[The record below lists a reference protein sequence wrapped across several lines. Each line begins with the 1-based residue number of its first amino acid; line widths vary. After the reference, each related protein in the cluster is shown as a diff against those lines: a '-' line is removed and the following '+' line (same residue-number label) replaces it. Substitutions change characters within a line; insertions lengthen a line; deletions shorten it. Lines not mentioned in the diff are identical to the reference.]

1 MAEIEDLEQIA
12 VVGMAGRYPK
22 AADIDALWRVF
33 RDGVDCLESFSDEEL
48 DEIGIP
54 AAYYNR
60 ENFIRRG
67 TRLPDAGKFD
77 AAFFGFTPREAMM
90 MDPQSRIFLETCYQ
104 ALDHSGYDPSR
115 YERAI
120 GVFAGSNPNDYA
132 ALLGT
137 ADPSDSLAAFDQ
149 LIGSD
154 KDFLATRVSH
164 RLNLRGPALT
174 LQTACSTSLVAVH
187 VAVQSL
193 LNYECSMALAGG
205 VTANFRQGGG
215 YFYQNGMILSPN
227 GACRAFDASA
237 DGTTLGQG
245 CGVAVLKRLSD
256 AIKDGDTIF
265 AVVKASA
272 INNDGSAKISYT
284 APSEDGQAEVIALAH
299 ELANVSADSITYV
312 ETHGTGTK
320 LGDPIEIAAL
330 TRAFAAGTTRKG
342 YCAVGSAKTNLGH
355 TDAAAGISGFLKT
368 VLALHHRQIPKNLHF
383 ETPNPEIDFSNSPF
397 FVADRLIDWSPG
409 DHPRRAGVSAF
420 GIGGTNAHV
429 VLEEAP
435 VELERAPTNGKQVF
449 LLSAKTASAAEQRLE
464 DLAGAL
470 EANTSID
477 VGDVSFTLRN
487 GRQLFSHRRA
497 VAIDPEDDAARALRG
512 GAGHVV
518 ARGIAGEKPPTLI
531 WLYTGQGAQYPGMAA
546 GLYRGEPVFKQAVDE
561 CADLFARH
569 LDRDI
574 RDLIFADPASG
585 AGEQLHQTEFTQPA
599 LFTIE
604 YAVSQLL
611 HSFGLAPDQ
620 VVGHSIGEYA
630 AVVEA
635 GVMTLDDAV
644 KAVAARGH
652 LMQAMAPGSMAS
664 VPLSASVLQP
674 LLIDGVELA
683 AENAPDLSVVSGP
696 DEAIEAF
703 IKTLAGRDIKAQR
716 LQTSHAFHSAMM
728 EDACRQFAEVMTG
741 ITLAPPRLSMMSNVT
756 GAELTE
762 AEAVDPA
769 FWASQ
774 IRKPVQFATCIK
786 NLATSGNLAFLEIG
800 PGRALSTMVLKAEM
814 QDQTAVSA
822 ASIIRHPK
830 LERDDQTVAY
840 EAIARLWTAGVEINW
855 QQLGQATEG
864 RRVPLPAYPFERQDF
879 WLPKQH
885 HQLQLSYF
893 GQTKGEA
900 KPQLARKD
908 ISQWL
913 YALSYQRAATPPP
926 LDEADQEIALVLA
939 PVTPGADIWLNEI
952 AAMVGRLITVRPG
965 DSYHR
970 DGDCFEIDPNRD
982 EDLERLFEAL
992 ATDGITVDLM
1002 IHAWL
1007 ADNPEPVED
1016 IDQLDRALSLG
1027 VHSSH
1032 GLARAASRIAAE
1044 TGVRIEIVTEGAMSV
1059 MGTET
1064 VRPEAAALLGP
1075 AKVIPLEY
1083 PGVQLR
1089 LTDLDVG
1096 LADGRARK
1104 TLNRELS
1111 SKIIDPMIA
1120 LRGGQRWHPA
1130 VACLGDAG
1138 AGAKIPL
1145 KRGGVYLIVG
1155 GLGGVGLSIGR
1166 HLAETYEARLA
1177 LTSRG
1182 GRPSQSDDMS
1192 DEQHQRL
1199 EILAEIEWLSPESR
1213 VYAADAADE
1222 AAMAE
1227 VVRRAEAEIGT
1238 IDGVIVAA
1246 GVADQGG
1253 SIHRRTREV
1262 MRQSIASK
1270 AHGSL
1275 ILERLFQDREVDF
1288 ILLSSSVAST
1298 LYHNRFAQVGYVTG
1312 NGMAEAFAL
1321 RGRQRGLPVTTVA
1334 WDDWLTIGMSV
1345 RAAEDFGKNYGA
1357 DITLMDEL
1365 NSFSPEEGVALLGR
1379 ALAAHEPVMVVSPT
1393 DLPTRIRDD
1402 VHVVSPFLEQ
1412 AVGGESDG
1420 TTPADQGSLDDH
1432 IAAIWRDILGF
1443 ETIQPTDDF
1452 FELGGDSLQAAR
1464 MADQL
1469 SRALG
1474 VGVSLNLLFDHS
1486 KLSDMIEAVGQLVE
1500 GGGAPDVEMTKPD
1513 VGRLSVSPAQ
1523 IRLARRGSPNP
1534 HHFNVSALLRPVQP
1548 ADPEHLERAIRLLV
1562 ENNSALRTRLVEN
1575 DSQLVSQEVLPI
1587 DEIWHGIERRAIPG
1601 AGEEARRAVAAIC
1614 REVQDGLHVYDGPL
1628 LRVLLMTDQGGEQR
1642 LFLAVHH
1649 QVSDRMSLFLMLDN
1663 LDQLYA
1669 EFAAGK
1675 TKAKTPLASVSYG
1688 RWIGALEA
1696 YAASEDGQAQADAWL
1711 AQDWQ
1716 SVKPLPVDHAPT
1728 PMANIN
1734 ANASGVKVTLE
1745 GEKALRIL
1753 RHDDGRSDE
1762 LVMLAI
1768 GRALADW
1775 SGADRALIESL
1786 SHGRRL
1792 SGLDVSRTIGCFLT
1806 YQPVLIDGRQ
1816 MLATADA
1823 VVGLRGQM
1831 ADAWSFDALRFY
1843 APDQTLRERM
1853 EALPR
1858 ADVLYNFVGRPIE
1871 SQAAAALQV
1880 VTDEDRGRDTPEDGV
1895 RDHKIAIM
1903 AEIIEDKA
1911 ITLTLVYC
1919 TVIHDEATIEALGRC
1934 VIENLEAIADE
1945 R

>member
-1 MAEIEDLEQIA
+1 MSEIEDLEQIA

-22 AADIDALWRVF
+22 APDIDAFWRVF
-33 RDGVDCLESFSDEEL
+33 RDGIDCLESFSDDEL

-54 AAYYNR
+54 ASYYTR
-60 ENFIRRG
+60 DNFIRRG
-67 TRLPDAGKFD
+67 TRLPDANKFD
-77 AAFFGFTPREAMM
+77 AAFFGFTPREAGV

-104 ALDHSGYDPSR
+104 ALEHAGCDPTR
-115 YERAI
+115 YKRAI

-227 GACRAFDASA
+227 GACRAFDAAA

-256 AIKDGDTIF
+256 AIEDGDTIF

-272 INNDGSAKISYT
+272 INNDGAAKISYT

-299 ELANVSADSITYV
+299 ELAGISADSISYV

-355 TDAAAGISGFLKT
+355 TDAAAGITGFLKT
-368 VLALHHRQIPKNLHF
+368 VLALHHGQIPKSLHF
-383 ETPNPEIDFSNSPF
+383 ETPNPEINFSNNPF
-397 FVADRLIDWSPG
+397 FVADRLIPWEGG

-435 VELERAPTNGKQVF
+435 AVSTSTPSQGKQFF
-449 LLSAKTASAAEQRLE
+449 LLSAKTATAAEQRLE
-464 DLAGAL
+464 DLAA
-470 EANTSID
+470 EFDDAPSAKID
-477 VGDVSFTLRN
+477 DAAFTLQH

-497 VAIDPEDDAARALRG
+497 VVVDPAEDVTRALRG
-512 GAGHVV
+512 GAGHAV
-518 ARGIAGEKPPTLI
+518 ARGIAGDKPPSLV

-546 GLYRGEPVFKQAVDE
+546 GLYRDEPAFRQAVDR
-561 CADLFARH
+561 CADLFASH
-569 LDRDI
+569 PDQDI
-574 RDLIFADPASG
+574 RALIFEED
-585 AGEQLHQTEFTQPA
+585 AGDRLHQTAFTQPA

-611 HSFGLAPDQ
+611 HSWGFAPDQ

-630 AVVEA
+630 AACEA
-635 GVMTLDDAV
+635 GVMTLDGAA
-644 KAVAARGH
+644 KAVAARGR

-664 VPLSASVLQP
+664 VPLSADALKP
-674 LLIDGVELA
+674 LLINGVELA
-683 AENAPDLSVVSGP
+683 AANAPDLSVVSGP
-696 DEAIEAF
+696 DDAIDAF
-703 IKTLAGRDIKAQR
+703 IETLKGRDIKAQR

-728 EDACRQFAEVMTG
+728 EEACAEFAEVMAS
-741 ITLAPPRLSMMSNVT
+741 IALSPPKLPMMSNVT
-756 GAELTE
+756 GSTLAD
-762 AEAVDPA
+762 AEAVDPK
-769 FWASQ
+769 FWAAQ
-774 IRKPVQFATCIK
+774 IRKPVQFAACIQ
-786 NLATSGNLAFLEIG
+786 NLATDGDIAFLEVG
-800 PGRALSTMVLKAEM
+800 PGRALSTMVLKAEVHDRAM
-814 QDQTAVSA
+814 VSA
-822 ASIIRHPK
+822 TSMIRHPK
-830 LERDDQTVAY
+830 LERDDRTVAY
-840 EAIARLWTAGVEINW
+840 EAVARLWTAGVEIDW
-855 QQLGQATEG
+855 QRLGQTTEG
-864 RRVPLPAYPFERQDF
+864 RQVPLPTYPFERQDF
-879 WLPKQH
+879 WLPEQR
-885 HQLQLSYF
+885 HQLQLPHF
-893 GQTKGEA
+893 GRTAGEV
-900 KPQLARKD
+900 KPALARKD

-926 LDEADQEIALVLA
+926 LESTGDKTALVLA
-939 PVTPGADIWLNEI
+939 PATPGGDIWLAELE
-952 AAMVGRLITVRPG
+952 ADVRRLIAVRPG
-965 DSYHR
+965 SAFQR
-970 DGDCFEIDPNRD
+970 DGDRFEVDPGRD
-982 EDLERLFEAL
+982 EDLEQLFQAL
-992 ATDGITVDLM
+992 AEDGIALDLM

-1007 ADNPEPVED
+1007 ADDPAPVET
-1016 IDQLDRALSLG
+1016 IEQLDRALSLG
-1027 VHSSH
+1027 LHSAH
-1032 GLARAASRIAAE
+1032 GLARAAGRIAAD
-1044 TGVRIEIVTEGAMSV
+1044 GGLRIEIVTEGAMSV

-1064 VRPEAAALLGP
+1064 VRPEMAALLGP

-1089 LTDLDVG
+1089 LIDLGAG

-1104 TLNRELS
+1104 TLNRELG
-1111 SKIIDPMIA
+1111 SKIVDPLIA

-1130 VACLGDAG
+1130 VACLEDAG
-1138 AGAKIPL
+1138 AGAEVPL
-1145 KRGGVYLIVG
+1145 RAGGVYLIVG

-1166 HLAETYEARLA
+1166 HLAETYGAKLA

-1182 GRPSQSDDMS
+1182 GRPAPSDDMP
-1192 DEQHQRL
+1192 DERRQRL
-1199 EILAEIEWLSPESR
+1199 ALLEEIQQLSPQSQ
-1213 VYAADAADE
+1213 VYAADAVDE
-1222 AAMAE
+1222 ASMAD
-1227 VVRRAEAEIGT
+1227 VVRQVEEEIGP
-1238 IDGVIVAA
+1238 INGVIVAA

-1253 SIHRRTREV
+1253 SIHRRTRDV

-1275 ILERLFQDREVDF
+1275 ILERLFRDRKVDF

-1321 RGRQRGLPVTTVA
+1321 RGRDRGLPVTTIA

-1345 RAAEDFGKNYGA
+1345 RAAEEFGKTYGA

-1365 NSFSPEEGVALLGR
+1365 NSFSPDEGVALLGR
-1379 ALAAHEPVMVVSPT
+1379 ALAADEPVMVVSPT

-1412 AVGGESDG
+1412 AVGGDERALD
-1420 TTPADQGSLDDH
+1420 DQGSLDDH

-1443 ETIQPTDDF
+1443 ETIQPSDDF

-1486 KLSDMIEAVGQLVE
+1486 KLADMVDAVGKLVE
-1500 GGGAPDVEMTKPD
+1500 DGGPGDAEMTLPD
-1513 VGRLSVSPAQ
+1513 VGRLPVSPAQ
-1523 IRLARRGSPNP
+1523 IRLAMRGSPNP
-1534 HHFNVSALLRPVQP
+1534 HYFNVSALLRPVQP
-1548 ADPEHLERAIRLLV
+1548 AEPEHLERALRLLV
-1562 ENNSALRTRLVEN
+1562 ESNSALRTHLVEE
-1575 DSQLVSQEVLPI
+1575 DGELVAQEILPVE
-1587 DEIWHGIERRAIPG
+1587 DAWHGIERRAIPG
-1601 AGEEARRAVAAIC
+1601 SGEEARRAIAVIC
-1614 REVQDGLHVYDGPL
+1614 QEVQDGLHVYDGPL
-1628 LRVLLMTDQGGEQR
+1628 FRALLMTDQDSEQR
-1642 LFLAVHH
+1642 LFLVVHH
-1649 QVSDRMSLFLMLDN
+1649 QVSDRMSLLLMLDN

-1669 EFAAGK
+1669 DLAAGK
-1675 TKAKTPLASVSYG
+1675 TEVEPPLATVSYG
-1688 RWIGALEA
+1688 RWIEALRA
-1696 YAASEDGQAQADAWL
+1696 YAGSDAGSEQARAWL
-1711 AQDWQ
+1711 AKDWQ
-1716 SVKPLPVDHAPT
+1716 AVKPLPSDHPSGSG
-1728 PMANIN
+1728 ANIN
-1734 ANASGVKVTLE
+1734 ANASGVRVTLE
-1745 GEKALRIL
+1745 GDKAVRLL
-1753 RHDDGRSDE
+1753 RHDSGRADE
-1762 LVMLAI
+1762 LVLLAL
-1768 GRALADW
+1768 GRAFAGW
-1775 SGADRALIESL
+1775 SGSDSALIESL

-1792 SGLDVSRTIGCFLT
+1792 SGLDVSRSIGCFLT
-1806 YQPVLIDGRQ
+1806 YQPVLIDGREHV
-1816 MLATADA
+1816 ATDEAISGMRA
-1823 VVGLRGQM
+1823 QLEE
-1831 ADAWSFDALRFY
+1831 AWSFDALRFY
-1843 APDQTLRERM
+1843 APEDALRAEM
-1853 EALPR
+1853 DALPR
-1858 ADVLYNFVGRPIE
+1858 AEILYNFVGRPIE
-1871 SQAAAALQV
+1871 SKTAAALQV
-1880 VTDEDRGRDTPEDGV
+1880 VEEDRGRDTPEDGV
-1895 RDHKIAIM
+1895 RDHMIAVM
-1903 AEIIEDKA
+1903 AEVIGDATIA
-1911 ITLTLVYC
+1911 LTFVYATTL
-1919 TVIHDEATIEALGRC
+1919 HEQATIEGLGRR
-1934 VIENLEAIADE
+1934 VIGHLEAIADE
-1945 R
+1945 

>member
-22 AADIDALWRVF
+22 APDINAFWRVF
-33 RDGVDCLESFSDEEL
+33 RDGVDCLERFSDDEL

-67 TRLPDAGKFD
+67 TRLPDASRFD

-90 MDPQSRIFLETCYQ
+90 MDPQSRVFLETCYQ
-104 ALDHSGYDPSR
+104 ALDHAGYDPSR

-164 RLNLRGPALT
+164 RLNLKGPALT

-227 GACRAFDASA
+227 GTCRAFDAAA

-256 AIKDGDTIF
+256 AIEDGDTIF

-272 INNDGSAKISYT
+272 INNDGAAKISYT

-299 ELANVSADSITYV
+299 ELAGVSADTISYV

-342 YCAVGSAKTNLGH
+342 YCAVGSAKSNLGH
-355 TDAAAGISGFLKT
+355 TDAAAGVTGFLKT
-368 VLALHHRQIPKNLHF
+368 VMALHHRQIPKSLHF
-383 ETPNPEIDFSNSPF
+383 ETPNPEIDFANSPF
-397 FVADRLIDWSPG
+397 FVADRLIEWAPAE
-409 DHPRRAGVSAF
+409 HPRRAGVSAF

-435 VELERAPTNGKQVF
+435 AEPERASATGKQFF
-449 LLSAKTASAAEQRLE
+449 LLSAKTAGAAEQKLE

-470 EANTSID
+470 ESSPAIGI
-477 VGDVSFTLRN
+477 GDVAYTLRN

-497 VAIDPEDDAARALRG
+497 VVIDPADDAVRGLRG

-518 ARGIAGEKPPTLI
+518 ARGVAGDKPPSLI

-546 GLYRGEPVFKQAVDE
+546 GLYRDEPVFRAAVDA
-561 CADLFARH
+561 CADLFAQH
-569 LDRDI
+569 LDQDI
-574 RDLIFADPASG
+574 RQLIFEEDTDDR
-585 AGEQLHQTEFTQPA
+585 LHQTAFTQPA
-599 LFTIE
+599 LFTVE

-611 HSFGLAPDQ
+611 HSWGLAPDR

-630 AVVEA
+630 AAVEA
-635 GVMTLDDAV
+635 GVMYLADAA
-644 KAVAARGH
+644 KAVAARGR

-664 VPLSASVLQP
+664 VPLSASMLRS

-696 DEAIEAF
+696 DVAIEAF
-703 IKTLAGRDIKAQR
+703 ITTLASREIKAQR

-728 EDACRQFAEVMTG
+728 EEAREQFAEVMIG
-741 ITLAPPRLSMMSNVT
+741 IALASPKLPMMSNVT
-756 GAELTE
+756 GDLLTD

-774 IRKPVQFATCIK
+774 IRKPVQFAACIR
-786 NLATSGNLAFLEIG
+786 NLGLSGDLAFLEVG

-814 QDQTAVSA
+814 QDKAAVSA
-822 ASIIRHPK
+822 VSMIRHPK
-830 LERDDQTVAY
+830 LERDDRTVAY
-840 EAIARLWTAGVEINW
+840 EAIAKLWTTGVELEW
-855 QQLGQATEG
+855 ARLGQATEG
-864 RRVPLPAYPFERQDF
+864 RRVPLPAYPFDRQDF
-879 WLPKQH
+879 WLPQQR
-885 HQLQLSYF
+885 HQLQLAHF
-893 GQTKGEA
+893 GQAKGDVKA
-900 KPQLARKD
+900 PLARKD
-908 ISQWL
+908 IGQWL

-926 LDEADQEIALVLA
+926 LETGARAALVLA
-939 PVTPGADIWLNEI
+939 PATPGADIWLTEL
-952 AAMVGRLITVRPG
+952 ASTVGRLITVRPG
-965 DSYHR
+965 DRYHR
-970 DGDCFEIDPNRD
+970 DGDHFEVDPERD
-982 EDLERLFEAL
+982 EDLEQVFDAL
-992 ATDGITVDLM
+992 AADDTVLDLM

-1007 ADNPEPVED
+1007 ADDPEPVED
-1016 IDQLDRALSLG
+1016 IGQLDRSLG
-1027 VHSSH
+1027 LGVYTVH
-1032 GLARAASRIAAE
+1032 GLARAASRTATE
-1044 TGVRIEIVTEGAMSV
+1044 TGMRIEIVTLDAMNV
-1059 MGTET
+1059 MGTEA

-1083 PGVQLR
+1083 PGVQVR
-1089 LTDLDVG
+1089 LTDLAVG
-1096 LADGRARK
+1096 LSDGRERAA
-1104 TLNRELS
+1104 LNRELS
-1111 SKIIDPMIA
+1111 ARIVDPMIA

-1130 VACLGDAG
+1130 VACLEDAG
-1138 AGAKIPL
+1138 AGTEIPL
-1145 KRGGVYLIVG
+1145 QQGGVYLIVG

-1182 GRPSQSDDMS
+1182 GRPVSSDDMS
-1192 DEQHQRL
+1192 DEQRQRL
-1199 EILAEIEWLSPESR
+1199 SILEEIERLSPESR

-1222 AAMAE
+1222 EAMTE
-1227 VVRRAEAEIGT
+1227 VVRRTEAEIGP
-1238 IDGVIVAA
+1238 INGVIVAA
-1246 GVADQGG
+1246 GIADQGG

-1275 ILERLFQDREVDF
+1275 ILERLFQDREIDF

-1312 NGMAEAFAL
+1312 NGVAEAFAL
-1321 RGRQRGLPVTTVA
+1321 RGRHRGLPVTTIA

-1345 RAAEDFGKNYGA
+1345 RAAEDFGKTYGA

-1365 NSFSPEEGVALLGR
+1365 NSFSPDEGVALLGR
-1379 ALAAHEPVMVVSPT
+1379 ALAADEPVMVVSPT

-1412 AVGGESDG
+1412 AVGGEGDG
-1420 TTPADQGSLDDH
+1420 AALAGEGSLEDH
-1432 IAAIWRDILGF
+1432 IVAIWKDILGF
-1443 ETIQPTDDF
+1443 ETIQPSDDF

-1486 KLSDMIEAVGQLVE
+1486 RLADMVDAVGQLVD
-1500 GGGAPDVEMTKPD
+1500 GGGAADAEMTKPD

-1534 HHFNVSALLRPVQP
+1534 HYFNVSALLRPTEP
-1548 ADPEHLERAIRLLV
+1548 AEPEHLERAVRLLV
-1562 ENNSALRTRLVEN
+1562 ESNSALRTHLVEEN
-1575 DSQLVSQEVLPI
+1575 GELVAQQVLPI
-1587 DEIWHGIERRAIPG
+1587 EEAWHGIERRAIPG
-1601 AGEEARRAVAAIC
+1601 TGEEAKQKVAAIC
-1614 REVQDGLHVYDGPL
+1614 REVQEGLHVYDGPL
-1628 LRVLLMTDQGGEQR
+1628 LRVVLMTDQAGEQR

-1669 EFAAGK
+1669 QFAAGK
-1675 TKAKTPLASVSYG
+1675 SEVEPPLASVSYG

-1696 YAASEDGQAQADAWL
+1696 YAASEDGQKQSDAWL
-1711 AQDWQ
+1711 ALDWQ
-1716 SVKPLPVDHAPT
+1716 AVRPLPLDRPSE

-1768 GRALADW
+1768 GRALAAW
-1775 SGADRALIESL
+1775 SGSERALIESL

-1792 SGLDVSRTIGCFLT
+1792 SGLDVSRSIGCFLT
-1806 YQPVLIDGRQ
+1806 YQPMLLDGRDN
-1816 MLATADA
+1816 LSTADGVA
-1823 VVGLRGQM
+1823 ALRGQM
-1831 ADAWSFDALRFY
+1831 EQAWSFDALRFY
-1843 APDQTLRERM
+1843 ASDQALRDRI

-1858 ADVLYNFVGRPIE
+1858 AEVLYNFVGRPIE
-1871 SQAAAALQV
+1871 SKAAAALQV
-1880 VTDEDRGRDTPEDGV
+1880 VVDEDRGRDTPEDGV

-1903 AEIIEDKA
+1903 AEIIEDRM

-1919 TVIHDEATIEALGRC
+1919 TAIHDEGTIRKLGER
-1934 VIENLEAIADE
+1934 VIESLEAMADAQ
-1945 R
+1945 

>member
-1 MAEIEDLEQIA
+1 MTEIEDLEQIA

-22 AADIDALWRVF
+22 APDIDAFWRVF

-54 AAYYNR
+54 HASYNR
-60 ENFIRRG
+60 DNFIRRG
-67 TRLPDAGKFD
+67 TRLPDAGRFD

-90 MDPQSRIFLETCYQ
+90 MDPQSRVFLETCHQ
-104 ALDHSGYDPSR
+104 ALEHAGYDPRR
-115 YERAI
+115 YEPAI

-132 ALLGT
+132 ALLGV

-205 VTANFRQGGG
+205 VTVNFRQGGG

-256 AIKDGDTIF
+256 AIEDNDTIF

-299 ELANVSADSITYV
+299 ELAGISADSISYV

-342 YCAVGSAKTNLGH
+342 YCAIGSAKTNLGH
-355 TDAAAGISGFLKT
+355 TDAAAGITGFLKT
-368 VLALHHRQIPKNLHF
+368 VMALHHRHIPKNLHF
-383 ETPNPEIDFSNSPF
+383 ETPNPEIDFANSPF
-397 FVADRLIDWSPG
+397 FVADRLLPWDAG

-435 VELERAPTNGKQVF
+435 SRPERSGSTSKQFF
-449 LLSAKTASAAEQRLE
+449 LLSAKTAGAAEQRLE

-470 EANTSID
+470 EGGPAID
-477 VGDVSFTLRN
+477 DVTFTLRR
-487 GRQLFSHRRA
+487 GRQVFSHRRA
-497 VAIDPEDDAARALRG
+497 VVVDPADDVARALRG

-518 ARGIAGEKPPTLI
+518 ARGIAGDKPPLLI
-531 WLYTGQGAQYPGMAA
+531 WLYTGQGAQYTGMTA
-546 GLYRGEPVFKQAVDE
+546 GLYRDEPVFKEAVDR
-561 CADLFARH
+561 CVDLFAAH
-569 LDRDI
+569 LDHDLR
-574 RDLIFADPASG
+574 RLIFEED
-585 AGEQLHQTEFTQPA
+585 AGDQLHQTAFTQPA

-604 YAVSQLL
+604 YALSQLL
-611 HSFGLAPDQ
+611 HAWGLAPDR
-620 VVGHSIGEYA
+620 VVGHSIGEYPA
-630 AVVEA
+630 AVEA
-635 GVMTLDDAV
+635 GVMTMEDAV
-644 KAVAARGH
+644 RAVAARGR
-652 LMQAMAPGSMAS
+652 LMQAMVPGSMAS

-674 LLIDGVELA
+674 LLIEGVELA

-696 DEAIEAF
+696 SEVVETFIE
-703 IKTLAGRDIKAQR
+703 ILAHRDIKAQR

-728 EDACRQFAEVMTG
+728 EEASGQFAEVMAS
-741 ITLAPPRLSMMSNVT
+741 IALAPPKLPMISNVT
-756 GAELTE
+756 GAVLTD

-774 IRKPVQFATCIK
+774 IRKPVQFAACIK
-786 NLATSGNLAFLEIG
+786 TLAASHNLVFLEVG
-800 PGRALSTMVLKAEM
+800 PGRALSTMVLKAEI
-814 QDQTAVSA
+814 QDRAAISA
-822 ASIIRHPK
+822 TSMIRHPK
-830 LERDDQTVAY
+830 LERDDRTVAC
-840 EAIARLWTAGVEINW
+840 EAIGRLWTAGVEVDW
-855 QQLGQATEG
+855 ARLGQAMEG
-864 RRVPLPAYPFERQDF
+864 RRVPLPTYPFERQDF
-879 WLPKQH
+879 WMPAQR
-885 HQLQLSYF
+885 HQLQLPHF
-893 GQTKGEA
+893 GETAGEM
-900 KPQLARKD
+900 KPAFVRKD

-913 YALSYQRAATPPP
+913 YALSYQRAASPPP
-926 LDEADQEIALVLA
+926 LKGMGRVNVLVLA
-939 PVTPGADIWLNEI
+939 PATPGADVWLAEF
-952 AAMVGRLITVRPG
+952 ATSVGRLISVRPG
-965 DSYHR
+965 VGFAR
-970 DGDCFEIDPNRD
+970 DGNRFEVDPDRD
-982 EDLERLFEAL
+982 EDLERVFETL
-992 ATDGITVDLM
+992 TDDGFAIDLM

-1007 ADNPEPVED
+1007 ADEAESVET
-1016 IDQLDRALSLG
+1016 IGQLDRALGLG
-1027 VHSSH
+1027 VYSAHS
-1032 GLARAASRIAAE
+1032 LARAASRAAAE
-1044 TGVRIEIVTEGAMSV
+1044 NEMRIEIVTAGAMSV
-1059 MGTET
+1059 MGSET

-1075 AKVIPLEY
+1075 AKIIPLEY
-1083 PGVQLR
+1083 PGVQVR
-1089 LTDLDVG
+1089 HVDLATG
-1096 LADGRARK
+1096 LADGRERAA
-1104 TLNRELS
+1104 LNRELG
-1111 SKIIDPMIA
+1111 SKIVDSMIA
-1120 LRGGQRWHPA
+1120 LRGGQRWRPA
-1130 VACLGDAG
+1130 VTCLEDAG
-1138 AGAKIPL
+1138 AGAEIPL
-1145 KRGGVYLIVG
+1145 KKGGVYLIVG
-1155 GLGGVGLSIGR
+1155 GLGGVGLSIGH
-1166 HLAETYEARLA
+1166 HLAETYQARLA
-1177 LTSRG
+1177 LTSRN
-1182 GRPSQSDDMS
+1182 GRPAPHDDMP
-1192 DEQHQRL
+1192 DEQQQRL
-1199 EILAEIEWLSPESR
+1199 AILAEIERLSPESR

-1222 AAMAE
+1222 EAME
-1227 VVRRAEAEIGT
+1227 NVVRRTEVEIGP

-1253 SIHRRTREV
+1253 SIHRRTRDV

-1275 ILERLFQDREVDF
+1275 ILERLFRNREVDF
-1288 ILLSSSVAST
+1288 VLLSSSVAST

-1321 RGRQRGLPVTTVA
+1321 RGRQRGLPVTTIA

-1345 RAAEDFGKNYGA
+1345 RAAEDFGKTYGA

-1379 ALAAHEPVMVVSPT
+1379 ALAAAEPVMVVSPT
-1393 DLPTRIRDD
+1393 DLPTRIREDR
-1402 VHVVSPFLEQ
+1402 HVVSPFLEQ
-1412 AVGGESDG
+1412 AVGGDG
-1420 TTPADQGSLDDH
+1420 AALADQGSLEDH
-1432 IAAIWRDILGF
+1432 IVAIWKDILGF
-1443 ETIQPTDDF
+1443 ETIQPSDDF

-1486 KLSDMIEAVGQLVE
+1486 KLADMIDAVDRLVA
-1500 GGGAPDVEMTKPD
+1500 GGGSADAEMTEPD
-1513 VGRLSVSPAQ
+1513 VGRLPVSPAQ

-1534 HHFNVSALLRPVQP
+1534 HYFNVSALLRPAKT
-1548 ADPEHLERAIRLLV
+1548 ADPEHLEQAVKLLV
-1562 ENNSALRTRLVEN
+1562 ENNSALRTHLVEK
-1575 DSQLVSQEVLPI
+1575 DGQLVVQEVLPTK
-1587 DEIWHGIERRAIPG
+1587 EAWHGIERRMIPG
-1601 AGEEARRAVAAIC
+1601 AGEEARRAIATIC
-1614 REVQDGLHVYDGPL
+1614 QEVQGGLHVYDGPL
-1628 LRVLLMTDQGGEQR
+1628 LRMVLMTDQEGEQR

-1663 LDQLYA
+1663 LDQLYTQ
-1669 EFAAGK
+1669 FAAGK
-1675 TKAKTPLASVSYG
+1675 TKVESPLASVSYG
-1688 RWIGALEA
+1688 RWIQALET
-1696 YAASEDGQAQADAWL
+1696 YAASDEGRQQADAWL
-1711 AQDWQ
+1711 ALDWQ
-1716 SVKPLPVDHAPT
+1716 VVKPVPEDHPSR
-1728 PMANIN
+1728 PLANIN

-1745 GEKALRIL
+1745 GEAALRIL
-1753 RHDDGRSDE
+1753 RHDSGRADQ

-1768 GRALADW
+1768 GRAVAAW
-1775 SGADRALIESL
+1775 SGTDRALIESL

-1792 SGLDVSRTIGCFLT
+1792 SSLDVSRTIGCFLT
-1806 YQPVLIDGRQ
+1806 YQPVLVDGRDTV
-1816 MLATADA
+1816 ATGDA
-1823 VVGLRGQM
+1823 VAALRDQLEQ
-1831 ADAWSFDALRFY
+1831 AWSFDALRFY
-1843 APDQTLRERM
+1843 APDQVLRDRM

-1858 ADVLYNFVGRPIE
+1858 AEVLYNFVGRPIE
-1871 SQAAAALQV
+1871 STSAAALKV
-1880 VTDEDRGRDTPEDGV
+1880 VVDEDRGRDTPEDGV

-1903 AEIIEDKA
+1903 AEIIEDRM

-1919 TVIHDEATIEALGRC
+1919 TAIHDEETIRTLGQC
-1934 VIENLEAIADE
+1934 VIENLEAIADAK
-1945 R
+1945 